1 MLRGGVFEVD
11 MKGFERFFFE
21 SPGEGVRVVFIP
33 GIDQPIKVRRGL
45 VVCPACNSIGRELL
59 ASDSEIRCPGCIGE
73 IKVERIMRKAAKAR
87 KESERQALFR
97 EAVRIRKR
105 NEEGS
110 ADNSDKAALARLAA
124 ILSGGG

>member
-1 MLRGGVFEVD
+1 MNGFKRLFLENLDGVHHFKIDGYENRILARD
-11 MKGFERFFFE
+11 GFA
-21 SPGEGVRVVFIP
+21 I
-33 GIDQPIKVRRGL
+33 
-45 VVCPACNSIGRELL
+45 CPACGAFTRELMVGRE
-59 ASDSEIRCPGCIGE
+59 SIRCPGCIGE

-105 NEEGS
+105 NEKGS
-110 ADNSDKAALARLAA
+110 SDDSDKAALARLAA